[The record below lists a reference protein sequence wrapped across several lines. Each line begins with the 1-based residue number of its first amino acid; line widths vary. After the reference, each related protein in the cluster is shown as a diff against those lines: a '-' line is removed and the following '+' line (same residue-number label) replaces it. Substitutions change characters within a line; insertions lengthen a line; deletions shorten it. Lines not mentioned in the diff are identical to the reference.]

1 MTQYR
6 DLRNVDPAWLRG
18 MTQRRMSRRDVLRS
32 AGVGAG
38 VLSMSAILAACGTPE
53 SEQVTG
59 AQPGAEGSPEWWA
72 DRVAE
77 GADPNVNFT
86 NWPQY
91 IDVAGKDDQGN
102 PIRPTLD
109 AFVEATGID
118 VTYRADIND
127 NAEFFAQIR
136 PALEAGQD
144 TGHDIIVITNG
155 SQLTELRQRG
165 WLIALDHSLTPN
177 FNENAGPKF
186 VDPAFDPGN
195 EFTMAWQSGMTGL
208 AWNTKFVDEDITSF
222 EQILDP
228 KYKGKVGL
236 MGNDDTPNIVM
247 SWLGIEP
254 TTSTPD
260 DWQAAADWM
269 TQVRDSG
276 QIRKF
281 YVQDYLT
288 AFQQEDLW
296 ITMAWSGDI
305 INNFLYEA
313 AYKTFRFEAP
323 QEGGMIWVD
332 NMCIPAKAANPYGA
346 IQVMDWYFQPEIAA
360 QLTEWNAYVSP
371 VPAGGEIVQTD
382 ADAAKGANQE
392 ILQTIASSPYVFP
405 TPELEARLHSYREF
419 SGEELEQWN
428 DLFQPIYIS

>member
-1 MTQYR
+1 MTPDR
-6 DLRNVDPAWLRG
+6 DLRSVDPSWLRG
-18 MTQRRMSRRDVLRS
+18 MTQKRMSRRQVLRT

-38 VLSMSAILAACGTPE
+38 AVSMSAILAACGTPE
-53 SEQVTG
+53 PERTTG

-72 DRVAE
+72 ERVAE
-77 GADPNVNFT
+77 GAGPNVNFT

-109 AFVEATGID
+109 AFVEATGIE

-136 PALEAGQD
+136 PALEAGED
-144 TGHDIIVITNG
+144 T
-155 SQLTELRQRG
+155 
-165 WLIALDHSLTPN
+165 
-177 FNENAGPKF
+177 GPKF
-186 VDPAFDPGN
+186 KDSAFDPGN

-222 EQILDP
+222 EQLMDP

-236 MGNDDTPNIVM
+236 FSNDDMPNIVM
-247 SWLGIEP
+247 VWLGIDP
-254 TTSTPD
+254 TTSTPE
-260 DWQAAADWM
+260 DWQKAADWM
-269 TQVRDSG
+269 IQIRDSG
-276 QIRKF
+276 QLRDF
-281 YVQDYLT
+281 YQQDYLT

-296 ITMAWSGDI
+296 VTMAWSGDI
-305 INNFLYEA
+305 INNYLYEEQ
-313 AYKTFRFEAP
+313 YSTFRFDVP

-346 IQVMDWYFQPEIAA
+346 IQVMDWYYQPDIAA
-360 QLTEWNAYVSP
+360 KLTEWNAYVSP
-371 VPAGGEIVQTD
+371 VPAGGEIVQAD
-382 ADAAKGANQE
+382 ADAAKGANKE
-392 ILQTIASSPYVFP
+392 ILETIAQSPYVFP
-405 TPELEARLHSYREF
+405 TPELEARLYSYREF

-428 DLFQPIYIS
+428 DLFRPIYVS